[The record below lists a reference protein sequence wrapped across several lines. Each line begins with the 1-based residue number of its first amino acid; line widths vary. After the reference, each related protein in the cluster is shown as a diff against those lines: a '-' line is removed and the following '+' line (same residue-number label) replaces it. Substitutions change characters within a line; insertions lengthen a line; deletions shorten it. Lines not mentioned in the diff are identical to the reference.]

1 MKGDRSLEVRRS
13 GRERRAVGSKGS
25 GIERLRPT
33 FFEGDDSIGD
43 NCSTPIW
50 QVGWH
55 QSVLLGTR
63 PREPSKAGE
72 SVRDICR
79 HARVRSQRL
88 WH

>member
-1 MKGDRSLEVRRS
+1 MKGDRSQELRRS

-25 GIERLRPT
+25 GI
-33 FFEGDDSIGD
+33 FEGDDSIGD

-55 QSVLLGTR
+55 QSVLLGTS